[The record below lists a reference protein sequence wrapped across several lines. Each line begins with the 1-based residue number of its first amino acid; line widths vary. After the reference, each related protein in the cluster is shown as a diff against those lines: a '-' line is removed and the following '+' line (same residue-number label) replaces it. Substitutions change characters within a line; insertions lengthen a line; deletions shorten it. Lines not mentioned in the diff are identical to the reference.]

1 MHPLILLLIGMAVV
15 VGGILL
21 LRLPAFLALLLGA
34 LAVALLTSPESI
46 RQFALASGMGA
57 DEAQQL
63 VDTPASERI
72 ALGFGRITGQIG
84 IVIAMASIIGISMLE
99 SGAADRIVR
108 SALRL
113 FGEDRAGR
121 AFLGSGFL
129 LAIPVFFD
137 TVFYLMVPLA
147 KSLRIRTGRN
157 FLLYVMAILAGG
169 SMAHSLVP
177 PTPGPLFVAAE
188 FAVPIGVM
196 MLGGIA
202 VGSVAA
208 LSGYAFAVW
217 SNRRFDLPLRE
228 EPEAMRTLEE
238 LAARDPDRLPPLW
251 LALVPII
258 VPVLLITASAIAD
271 SVGLFVGSG
280 ASPLAATTERTLRLL
295 GDKNMGLMVGGA
307 VALLLLARARP
318 DRAKAGIQ
326 GALASAGVI
335 ILITGAGG
343 AFGQVLQQTGIA
355 GTIERM
361 ASGANM
367 GILPLAFLLTTLVR
381 TAQGSATV
389 AMITAAGA
397 FQGIATPELLGFHP
411 LDLARAIG
419 CGSKPIMW
427 MNDSGFWI
435 VTQMSGM
442 TGPEGLRTL
451 TPQLLVMGVVGLIAT
466 MVGAWLFP
474 LM

>member
-1 MHPLILLLIGMAVV
+1 MAVV

-34 LAVALLTSPESI
+34 LAVALLTAPESI
-46 RQFALASGMGA
+46 RQFALASGA
-57 DEAQQL
+57 DAAEAQRL

-72 ALGFGRITGQIG
+72 ARGFGQITGQIG
-84 IVIAMASIIGISMLE
+84 IVIAMASIIGSAMLE

-108 SALRL
+108 ASLRL
-113 FGEDRAGR
+113 FGERRAGR

-129 LAIPVFFD
+129 LSIPVFFD

-147 KSLRIRTGRN
+147 KSLRVRTGRN
-157 FLLYVMAILAGG
+157 YLLYVMAILAGG

-188 FAVPIGVM
+188 FRVPIGVM
-196 MLGGIA
+196 ILGGLA
-202 VGSVAA
+202 VGSIAS

-228 EPEAMRTLEE
+228 PVEEMRRLEE
-238 LAARDPDRLPPLW
+238 LSRRDGSELPPLW
-251 LALVPII
+251 LALVPIL
-258 VPVLLITASAIAD
+258 VPVLLITASAITD
-271 SVGLFVGSG
+271 SLGWT
-280 ASPLAATTERTLRLL
+280 AATEAGALARTADRTLRLL
-295 GDKNMGLMVGGA
+295 GDKNMALMVGAAVALGLMVRVRRERA
-307 VALLLLARARP
+307 AAAIQSALT
-318 DRAKAGIQ
+318 
-326 GALASAGVI
+326 SAGLI

-355 GTIERM
+355 TVIEQM
-361 ASGANM
+361 ASGSRL

-389 AMITAAGA
+389 AMITAAAA
-397 FQGIATPELLGFHP
+397 FQGMASAELLGFHP
-411 LDLARAIG
+411 LYLALAIG

-435 VTQMSGM
+435 ITQMSGM

-451 TPQLLVMGVVGLIAT
+451 TPQLLIMGLVGLAAT
-466 MVGAWLFP
+466 MAGAWLVP
-474 LM
+474 LL